1 MTDAPDLHCT
11 TLNVRRPVPHLR
23 RDHPDAWGNRRGALA
38 AFLDAE
44 RPTVL
49 AVQEAVPAQLDT
61 VSATL
66 GPRWTAVVAA
76 RSRARDA
83 EHVGLFLDAER
94 LRVVDRRTTALSRR
108 PDRIGSRSW
117 GSLFPRIAVT
127 AVVDDLATGVRFTAI
142 ATHLDPFS
150 PLALRNGARLVG
162 SLARGAGTPVVAM
175 ADWNASERSG
185 VARALGA
192 AGLVDT
198 WDLAEVHD
206 SPAVGTYT
214 NHRSPRPG
222 GARLDRV
229 LVREGDSGGAD
240 VRARVR
246 SAAITTG
253 PPGGPAFSDHAAVSA
268 VLRWEAV

>member
-1 MTDAPDLHCT
+1 MTDAPDLRCT

-49 AVQEAVPAQLDT
+49 AVQEAVPTQLDT
-61 VSATL
+61 VRAAL
-66 GPRWTAVVAA
+66 GTRWGAVVAP
-76 RSRARDA
+76 RSRASAA
-83 EHVGLFLDAER
+83 EHVGLFVDAER
-94 LRVVDRRTTALSRR
+94 LRVVEHHTTALSRR

-117 GSLFPRIAVT
+117 GSLFPRIAVR
-127 AVVDDLATGVRFTAI
+127 AVLDDLATGVRFTAI

-162 SLARGAGTPVVAM
+162 ASARHAGTPVVAM

-185 VARALGA
+185 VARELGT
-192 AGLVDT
+192 AGLLDT
-198 WDLAEVHD
+198 WDLAETHD

-214 NHRSPRPG
+214 NHRPPRPG

-229 LVREGDSGGAD
+229 LVRPGDGI
-240 VRARVR
+240 RARVR
-246 SAAITTG
+246 SAVITTG
-253 PPGGPAFSDHAAVSA
+253 APGSQAFSDHAAVSA

>member
-23 RDHPDAWGNRRGALA
+23 RDHPDAWRNRRGALA

-61 VSATL
+61 VRAAL
-66 GPRWTAVVAA
+66 GTRWRAVVAP

-83 EHVGLFLDAER
+83 EHVGLFVDAER
-94 LRVVDRRTTALSRR
+94 LRVVDRRTMALSRR

-117 GSLFPRIAVT
+117 GSLFPRIAVS
-127 AVVDDLATGVRFTAI
+127 AVLDDLATGVRFTAI

-162 SLARGAGTPVVAM
+162 ALARDAGTPVVAM

-185 VARALGA
+185 VARVLGA
-192 AGLVDT
+192 AGLLDT
-198 WDLAEVHD
+198 WDLAEEPE
-206 SPAVGTYT
+206 STAVGTYT
-214 NHRSPRPG
+214 NHRPPKPG

-229 LVREGDSGGAD
+229 LVRPGHGT
-240 VRARVR
+240 RARVR
-246 SAAITTG
+246 SATITTG
-253 PPGGPAFSDHAAVSA
+253 APGDPAFSDHAAVSA